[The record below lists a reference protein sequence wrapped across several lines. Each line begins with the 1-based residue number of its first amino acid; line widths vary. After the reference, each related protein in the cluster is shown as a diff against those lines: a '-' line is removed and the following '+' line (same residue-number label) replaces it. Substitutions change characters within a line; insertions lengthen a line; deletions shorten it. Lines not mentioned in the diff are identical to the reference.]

1 MSEQELSE
9 SKLYLNK
16 SNIHKVE
23 LPILAIDYGHR
34 NIGLA
39 ITDQKGI
46 VAQPLTTIKVKDK
59 NYKNFFTKLLE
70 IINEYKVG
78 SLVLGLP
85 QAFKKDHLQNT
96 KRILEFQ
103 RLLKE
108 MTKKDVFLYDESY
121 STSDSYSILR
131 EQGENQKKSKQKID
145 RIAACHF
152 LQELIDFKNRNNE

>member
-9 SKLYLNK
+9 SRLYLNK

-23 LPILAIDYGHR
+23 PPILAIDYGYK

-59 NYKNFFTKLLE
+59 NYKVFFTQLLG
-70 IINEYKVG
+70 IINEYKVK

-85 QAFKKDHLQNT
+85 QAFKKNHLQNT

-108 MTKKDVFLYDESY
+108 MTKKYVFLYDESY

-131 EQGENQKKSKQKID
+131 EQGENQKKSKLKID